1 MRVAISYR
9 RHDTLIAAGVLNDVI
24 REQVGSESTFLDLL
38 DIPPGVDYRRHIGE
52 VIAASDVLLVVIGS
66 NWDARRLFD
75 PDDMVRFELETA
87 HAHGLRVVPVIVP
100 PQTSM
105 PHATELPE
113 SVRFLCSRQA
123 WICSAT
129 AFEES
134 ARRLMA
140 SLMAHHP
147 GAALPPPMLHS
158 PPTTSGV
165 APPVERL
172 EIATPAILLNI
183 TRTWS
188 PGIDPV
194 DLYECTRSAWRCWG
208 DRRERTVGG
217 HAFGFASGTVRSV
230 YRIREW
236 RYRTPADRFG
246 EHDIGEKQP
255 RMMFEGVSGPVMLDD
270 DLPYLGT
277 SVRHLVTNPQL
288 AFVYLNC

>member
-9 RHDTLIAAGVLNDVI
+9 RHDTLIAAGVLNGVI
-24 REQVGSESTFLDLL
+24 RERVGAASTFLDLL
-38 DIPPGVDYRRHIGE
+38 DIPPGVDYRQHISDA
-52 VIAASDVLLVVIGS
+52 IAASDVLLVVIGS

-87 HAHGLRVVPVIVP
+87 HARGLRVVPVLVP

-105 PHATELPE
+105 PQPTDLPE
-113 SVRFLCSRQA
+113 SVRYLCSRQA
-123 WICSAT
+123 WVSSAT

-134 ARRLMA
+134 SRQLVA
-140 SLMAHHP
+140 SLMIHHP
-147 GAALPPPMLHS
+147 GAPLPPPTPLS
-158 PPTTSGV
+158 PPA
-165 APPVERL
+165 APSVVPSANRL

-188 PGIDPV
+188 PKMDPV
-194 DLYECTRSAWRCWG
+194 DLYECTRGAWRCWG
-208 DRRERTVGG
+208 DRRELTVGG

-236 RYRTPADRFG
+236 RYRTPTDRFG
-246 EHDIGEKQP
+246 DHDIGEKRP
-255 RMMFEGVSGPVMLDD
+255 RMMFEGVSGPAMFDE
-270 DLPYLGT
+270 DLQYLGT